1 MTNRAPAGPF
11 NFFTWL
17 RNSFLTGV
25 ALVLPFVVTIWVIWL
40 VVSFIDFNV
49 APLIPGGIKPFTDNL
64 PGAGVVLALIALTLI
79 GAAAGNLI
87 GQWLVEATDRFI
99 GNLPVI
105 RSIYGGAKQV
115 FKQVAAPERT
125 SFKEAVLV
133 EFPVP
138 GSYAIGFVTNGDGA
152 EIAHDTGEELV
163 AVFVPHAPLPTSGFL
178 LYVQR
183 SLLKPMLLPPEDAL
197 KRVLSLGIIRD
208 AEADKMFTAANADAT
223 QS

>member
-1 MTNRAPAGPF
+1 MSDAFGREPF
-11 NFFTWL
+11 NFFAWL

-25 ALVLPFVVTIWVIWL
+25 AVVLPFVVTVWVIWL
-40 VVSFIDFNV
+40 VVSFIDLNV
-49 APLIPGGIKPFTDNL
+49 APLIPASIKPITQQL
-64 PGAGVVLALIALTLI
+64 PGAGLFLAVLALTLI

-87 GQWLVEATDRFI
+87 GKWLVEVTDRFI
-99 GNLPVI
+99 ASLPVI

-133 EFPVP
+133 EFPAP
-138 GSYAIGFVTNGDGA
+138 GTYVIGFVTNSDTA

-178 LYVQR
+178 LYVRR
-183 SLLKPMLLPPEDAL
+183 SLLKPMLLAPEDAL

-208 AEADKMFTAANADAT
+208 ADNAPP
-223 QS
+223 SLPSK

>member
-1 MTNRAPAGPF
+1 MTDSSSPEPF
-11 NFFTWL
+11 NVLAWL

-25 ALVLPFVVTIWVIWL
+25 AVVLPFVVTIWVIWL
-40 VVSFIDFNV
+40 VVSFIDINV
-49 APLIPGGIKPFTDNL
+49 SPLIPASIKPVTEQL
-64 PGAGVVLALIALTLI
+64 PGAGLVLGVLALTLI
-79 GAAAGNLI
+79 GAATGNLI
-87 GQWLVEATDRFI
+87 GQWLVDVTDRFI

-138 GSYAIGFVTNGDGA
+138 GSYAIGFVTNSDAA
-152 EIAHDTGEELV
+152 EIAHDTGEDLV

-183 SLLKPMLLPPEDAL
+183 SLLKPMLVPPEDAL

-208 AEADKMFTAANADAT
+208 ADNAPP
-223 QS
+223 SMPK